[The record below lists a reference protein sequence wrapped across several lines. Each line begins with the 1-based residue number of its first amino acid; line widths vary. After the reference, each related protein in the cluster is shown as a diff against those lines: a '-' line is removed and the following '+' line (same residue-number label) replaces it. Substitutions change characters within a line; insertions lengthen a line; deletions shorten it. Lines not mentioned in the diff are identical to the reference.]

1 MVGTAW
7 LAPLA
12 GSGLVRRM
20 ADAGF
25 VKLAHRRV
33 HKLDALNLAQ
43 VQHDTLMALVRRA
56 ADTKFGRDYSF
67 ADIRSPADYRAR
79 VPIRDY
85 EAFWQQYWKDAY
97 PRLQGVTWPDAIPYY
112 ALSSGTTTGATKFIP
127 VSWDMVKSNR
137 KAALTTMAL
146 FRHAHPQTKTFTGKF
161 FFVGGTTD
169 LRAQADGSLAGD
181 LSGIA
186 AKEVEDFMRPYVYPS
201 LELSLITDWETKMK
215 RLATEAVR
223 EPISAISGV
232 PSWMIALFDRMMQ
245 LTGKKTVAEIWPQLR
260 LVVHGGTKF
269 DPYRDAFV
277 QRIGSDAV
285 KFCEVYPCSEGFIAT
300 EDPRHGMLR
309 LVPDHDVFFEFVPAE
324 DLDSSG
330 KPKDGAARHTV
341 AEIQAGVRYA
351 VVVTSCAGVWAYLI
365 GDTVTFEQTNPPL
378 LRFSGRTKNFLSAF
392 GEHLIE
398 EEVEKAVAHAAR
410 ACGVTTTDH
419 HVGPVFPAESGQP
432 GRHLYLIEFER
443 PPDDI
448 TRFAMV
454 LDEELV
460 RMNEDYAA
468 HRVGDLTM
476 TRPEVRPVPVGG
488 FAGWMKS
495 RGKLGGQNKVPRMDN
510 SGQIT
515 KGLVA
520 WLDGSKN

>member
-1 MVGTAW
+1 
-7 LAPLA
+7 
-12 GSGLVRRM
+12 
-20 ADAGF
+20 
-25 VKLAHRRV
+25 
-33 HKLDALNLAQ
+33 
-43 VQHDTLMALVRRA
+43 
-56 ADTKFGRDYSF
+56 
-67 ADIRSPADYRAR
+67 
-79 VPIRDY
+79 
-85 EAFWQQYWKDAY
+85 
-97 PRLQGVTWPDAIPYY
+97 
-112 ALSSGTTTGATKFIP
+112 
-127 VSWDMVKSNR
+127 
-137 KAALTTMAL
+137 
-146 FRHAHPQTKTFTGKF
+146 
-161 FFVGGTTD
+161 
-169 LRAQADGSLAGD
+169 
-181 LSGIA
+181 
-186 AKEVEDFMRPYVYPS
+186 MRPYAYPP
-201 LELSLITDWETKMK
+201 LELSLITDWEAKMK
-215 RLATEAVR
+215 RLAEEAVH
-223 EPISAISGV
+223 EPITAISGV

-245 LTGKKTVAEIWPQLR
+245 ITGKKTVAEIWPQLR

-277 QRIGSDAV
+277 QRLGSDDV

-309 LVPDHDVFFEFVPAE
+309 LVPDHGIFFEFVPAE
-324 DLDSSG
+324 DLDSG
-330 KPKDGAARHTV
+330 NKPKPGAARHTIADLEV
-341 AEIQAGVRYA
+341 GVRYA
-351 VVVTSCAGVWAYLI
+351 VVVTSCAGLWAYVI
-365 GDTVTFEQTNPPL
+365 GDTVTFESKDPPL

-419 HVGPVFPAESGQP
+419 HVGPVFPAQSGQP
-432 GRHLYLIEFER
+432 GRHLYLIEFEH
-443 PPDDI
+443 PPADLA
-448 TRFAMV
+448 RFATV

-515 KGLVA
+515 RGLVE